1 VQELISL
8 TSLGYVVKEQSA
20 PECPQIACLT
30 ALKRSSVQTMATKP
44 PKTYATYRPFENL
57 KELLAK
63 RSFDLPSGQKDG
75 ATEQRAND
83 FEHGADSDENLF
95 QTAMADV
102 EPIMREPASSDGGG
116 VSVARVVEQDP
127 EDEALSRL
135 KDLVRGG
142 EGFIISDTAEYIEG
156 IGYGVNPDVA
166 RRLHQGDF
174 SIQAHLDL
182 HGLVAADAKEAFEQ
196 FLKEASLSGKK
207 AVLVVHGRGLSSPTE
222 PVLKAKVKEWLTTGP
237 WRKWVIAFTSAR
249 ACDGGTGATYI
260 LLRQRPATKRL
271 RRKHHKNT
279 LS

>member
-1 VQELISL
+1 LPGAVYAFIGE
-8 TSLGYVVKEQSA
+8 TV
-20 PECPQIACLT
+20 
-30 ALKRSSVQTMATKP
+30 ATKP
-44 PKTYATYRPFENL
+44 TKIAATYRPFENL
-57 KELLAK
+57 RDLLAK
-63 RSFDLPSGQKDG
+63 SSFDLPSSHREEE
-75 ATEQRAND
+75 TEQRID
-83 FEHGADSDENLF
+83 DVQLDADSEENLF
-95 QTAMADV
+95 QTAMTDV
-102 EPIMREPASSDGGG
+102 EPIMREPTSSDGRG
-116 VSVARVVEQDP
+116 VSAGRVVEQDP

-142 EGFIISDTAEYIEG
+142 EGFIISDTAEYVEG

-174 SIQAHLDL
+174 SIQAHIDL

-196 FLKEASLSGKK
+196 FLKEALLSGKT

-260 LLRQRPATKRL
+260 LLRQRPATKRV
-271 RRKHHKNT
+271 RRQHHKNT
-279 LS
+279 LG